1 MTDKTLLDDIAETI
15 EQEFNARIQD
25 GMFIVEPAEAGIA
38 MLAAMAA
45 RNEAE
50 TRAWEA
56 SDELARQLE
65 KTKQENA
72 RYREILEGL
81 SILLTELG
89 YESRADEVERALWP
103 VVGVLDDGTEV
114 EFEYC
119 ACGEDEDIACE
130 YCARGWACDC
140 GGAQ

>member
-1 MTDKTLLDDIAETI
+1 MTEKTLLDDIAETI

-65 KTKQENA
+65 KTKHENA

-103 VVGVLDDGTEV
+103 VVGVLEDGTEV
-114 EFEYC
+114 EFEY
-119 ACGEDEDIACE
+119 GETDEDITCE

>member
-1 MTDKTLLDDIAETI
+1 
-15 EQEFNARIQD
+15 
-25 GMFIVEPAEAGIA
+25 MFIVEPAEAGIA

-45 RNEAE
+45 QNDAE

-72 RYREILEGL
+72 RYRELLEGL

-89 YESRADEVERALWP
+89 YESRADEVEHALWP
-103 VVGVLDDGTEV
+103 VTGVLDDGTEV

-119 ACGEDEDIACE
+119 A
-130 YCARGWACDC
+130 RGWACEEDDEAEIFCVYCEDGFTCDC

>member
-1 MTDKTLLDDIAETI
+1 
-15 EQEFNARIQD
+15 
-25 GMFIVEPAEAGIA
+25 
-38 MLAAMAA
+38 MLAVMAA
-45 RNEAE
+45 GNEAE
-50 TRAWEA
+50 ARAWEA

-72 RYREILEGL
+72 RYRDLLEGL

-89 YESRADEVERALWP
+89 YETRADEVERALWP
-103 VVGVLDDGTEV
+103 VTGVLDDGTEV
-114 EFEYC
+114 EFSYGNDPEIEC
-119 ACGEDEDIACE
+119 N

>member
-1 MTDKTLLDDIAETI
+1 MTEKTLLDNIAETI
-15 EQEFNARIQD
+15 EHEFNARIQD

-45 RNEAE
+45 GNEAE

-65 KTKQENA
+65 KTKQENS
-72 RYREILEGL
+72 RYRDLLEGL

-103 VVGVLDDGTEV
+103 VVGVLEDGTEV
-114 EFEYC
+114 EFEYD
-119 ACGEDEDIACE
+119 ATCE
-130 YCARGWACDC
+130 TCARGWACECD
-140 GGAQ
+140 GAE